1 MPEMEYIKLFAANGP
16 WALLFV
22 GLLYY
27 VMRDARQ
34 RETRLMLFMETVAP
48 RLQAVEDKLD
58 ATTAVAV
65 RIEQA
70 VMPCDTRRAVE
81 KPRRATP

>member
-1 MPEMEYIKLFAANGP
+1 MPEMEYVKLFAANGP

-34 RETRLMLFMETVAP
+34 REARLMQFVESVAP

-58 ATTAVAV
+58 ANTAVIV
-65 RIEQA
+65 RVEQA
-70 VMPCDTRRAVE
+70 VVPCNTRQSNVKARA
-81 KPRRATP
+81 